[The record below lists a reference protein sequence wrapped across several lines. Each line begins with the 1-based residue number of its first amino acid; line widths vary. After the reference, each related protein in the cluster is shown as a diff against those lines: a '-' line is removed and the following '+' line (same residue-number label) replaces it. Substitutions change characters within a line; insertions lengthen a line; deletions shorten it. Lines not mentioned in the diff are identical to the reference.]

1 MEAPN
6 LRLSDHWQHSNPNAN
21 AFDAFGQ
28 EWTIVQ
34 DQLPQ
39 GIFTTTPPS
48 KTQTPTRKR
57 KSVDQHAGSSRQHAQ
72 PHAREEY
79 HAQATQAP
87 QPHLVTQNATP
98 DRGDINAFIKEALA
112 TALQGKEELRMIVEQ
127 HESVAH
133 NNRRDCVGER
143 WHNGKCP

>member
-1 MEAPN
+1 MAEQPP
-6 LRLSDHWQHSNPNAN
+6 L
-21 AFDAFGQ
+21 GM
-28 EWTIVQ
+28 V
-34 DQLPQ
+34 
-39 GIFTTTPPS
+39 TTTPPS

-57 KSVDQHAGSSRQHAQ
+57 KSVEQHAGSSHIRQHAQ
-72 PHAREEY
+72 PHARDQY

-133 NNRRDCVGER
+133 KNRRDCVGER